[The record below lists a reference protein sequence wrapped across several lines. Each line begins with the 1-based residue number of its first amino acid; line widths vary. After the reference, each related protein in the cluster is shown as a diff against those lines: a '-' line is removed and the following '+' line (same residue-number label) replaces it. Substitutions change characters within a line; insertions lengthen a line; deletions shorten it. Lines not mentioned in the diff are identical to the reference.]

1 MRVPVLCGAVLSLF
15 AVAALGC
22 RTDSK
27 TAAQPPAENQ
37 AEKSEAVGV
46 TATTLRIDREMLRD
60 LRITTSKVEE
70 HRGGESS
77 SLLGELGVNQNAYAE
92 VSAPLTARVVLLR
105 AVEGQRVAAS
115 DVLATLE
122 SGELAKA
129 RGDLA
134 TAEARRDLARRTL
147 ERKRSLNEEKIV
159 PTREVQEAENEMV
172 GADAQVRAAQAALRT
187 LGAPDRPAEGNSSSS
202 LILRSPITGVVLERT
217 VALGQTAD
225 PSKPLFR
232 IGDLSTLWLT
242 VHAFERDAVRLAK
255 GAPARITFAA
265 IPGRT
270 FQGTVA
276 LIGQSVDPDSRT
288 VNVRIDL
295 PNRERVLRPG
305 MSATAWLPVGEQGIM
320 LAVPAAAVQ
329 RVRDRWCVF
338 IPKDDRTFEIRAI
351 GRGRDIA
358 GEVEILSG
366 VRAGEPI
373 VVDGAFLLKAETERS
388 AADGEHGEKRDD

>member
-1 MRVPVLCGAVLSLF
+1 MNASFRRC
-15 AVAALGC
+15 AALPLAIALTVVAC
-22 RTDSK
+22 RSESPSTPQPRPDSQTEK
-27 TAAQPPAENQ
+27 TESP
-37 AEKSEAVGV
+37 GV
-46 TATTLRIDREMLRD
+46 TGSTLRIDREMLRD

-92 VSAPLTARVVLLR
+92 VSAPLQARVVSLL
-105 AVEGQRVAAS
+105 AVDGQRVRS
-115 DVLATLE
+115 GDVLATLE

-134 TAEARRDLARRTL
+134 TARARRQLAQRTL
-147 ERKRSLNEEKIV
+147 DRKRSLNAEQIV
-159 PTREVQEAENEMV
+159 PTREVQEAENELI
-172 GADAQVRAAQAALRT
+172 GAEAQVRAAQASLRS
-187 LGAPDRPAEGNSSSS
+187 LGAPDEAVNGASAST
-202 LILRSPITGVVLERT
+202 LILRSPLTGVVLERT
-217 VALGQTAD
+217 IALGQTAD

-232 IGDLSTLWLT
+232 IGDVSTLWLT

-270 FQGTVA
+270 FQGSVA

-288 VNVRIDL
+288 VAVRIDL
-295 PNRERVLRPG
+295 ANRDGLLRPG
-305 MSATAWLPVGEQGIM
+305 MSATAWLPVGEQGTL

-338 IPKDDRTFEIRAI
+338 IPKDDRTFEIRPI

-388 AADGEHGEKRDD
+388 AEGEHGEKRE